1 MIYKVGMFC
10 KHFKGETLMDK
21 NIYRIEKLHV
31 SGDMIDENFITYSG
45 HGRLKDAE
53 ELVVYSNWFENG
65 KLFAREY
72 DDLCSQI
79 DEEKQMLFGQKL
91 RVEPLS
97 EVELSII
104 QDPDFVSKRSLTS
117 NSNLK
122 TLTK

>member
-10 KHFKGETLMDK
+10 KHFKGETLLDK

-53 ELVVYSNWFENG
+53 ELVVYSNVFENG

-72 DDLCSQI
+72 SDLSSQI
-79 DEEKQMLFGQKL
+79 DEEKQSILF
-91 RVEPLS
+91 PSILS
-97 EVELSII
+97 LKSTFDFIDEISLNMQSLESILI
-104 QDPDFVSKRSLTS
+104 HL
-117 NSNLK
+117 
-122 TLTK
+122 

>member
-10 KHFKGETLMDK
+10 KHFKGESLLDK

-72 DDLCSQI
+72 SDLCSPI
-79 DEEKQMLFGQKL
+79 DDAKKLLFGQEL

-97 EVELSII
+97 EKELLMI
-104 QDPDFVSKRSLTS
+104 QDPDFISKKTVAV
-117 NSNLK
+117 NKGLK